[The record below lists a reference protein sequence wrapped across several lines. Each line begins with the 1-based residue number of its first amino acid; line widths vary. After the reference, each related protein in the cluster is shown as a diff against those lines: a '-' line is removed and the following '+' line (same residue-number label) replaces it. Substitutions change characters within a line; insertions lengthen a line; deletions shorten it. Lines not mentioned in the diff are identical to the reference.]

1 MTCRRSNVEGR
12 RQRRGSGLGV
22 AHSPVGVR
30 RSKFVNAFTLL
41 EVMVAV
47 GIFFLAT
54 FTILELVTRSLRA
67 ARSLQHPGPT
77 PGMVAAE
84 LTVATNRLE
93 EGVRSGDFGNLYPDY
108 RWETD
113 TYLDTDS
120 TNGLYQVD
128 ISVFHTAPGQVG
140 ESRLSILLWD
150 RNWNAGGPGGRRR

>member
-1 MTCRRSNVEGR
+1 MKCRTSNIERR
-12 RQRRGSGLGV
+12 RQRRGRGPGV

-30 RSKFVNAFTLL
+30 RSRFVNAFTLL

-54 FTILELVTRSLRA
+54 FTILELVTRSLKA

-84 LTVATNRLE
+84 LTVTTNRLD
-93 EGVRSGDFGNLYPDY
+93 EGVRSGDFGNTYPDY

-113 TYLDTDS
+113 TRLDTDS

-128 ISVFHTAPGQVG
+128 ITVFHNAPGQMG
-140 ESRLSILLWD
+140 ESKLSILLWD
-150 RNWNAGGPGGRRR
+150 RNWSAGGTAGRPR